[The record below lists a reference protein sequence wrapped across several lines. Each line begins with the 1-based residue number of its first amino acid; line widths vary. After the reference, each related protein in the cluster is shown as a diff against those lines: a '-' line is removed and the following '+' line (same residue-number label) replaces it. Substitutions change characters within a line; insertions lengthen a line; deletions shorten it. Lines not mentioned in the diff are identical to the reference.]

1 MAYSNVK
8 LTDLARHLNLS
19 PATVSRAL
27 NGFPEVN
34 EKTRARVVSAAAQLG
49 YRPNVSAKS
58 LVKGL
63 VGAIGLVPRKEEQG
77 FIDPLLAEF
86 LDGVTAVTAAHGIRL
101 SLLASQG
108 DDPPATYRTAIAG
121 RVADAFI
128 VSSPDVTDPRVDEL
142 IRMRFPFVL
151 HGRTKTDQP
160 CWFYDIDNYDGFLR
174 ATHLLLDYG
183 HRRIALLGGR
193 ASARFT
199 NDRLS
204 GARDALAEKG
214 LSLPDGNV
222 RHGEMTEELGFL
234 AGRHYLALSAS
245 QRPTA
250 FLCLNIYVAMGLLR
264 AGREHGLRCPSDFS
278 IVVHD
283 DRAPYL
289 RAEFSDPPL
298 TAVQSSIREAGTRVT
313 EMVMELIQ
321 NPNAAPQQIVEP
333 VELVLRNSVARVA
346 ERS

>member
-1 MAYSNVK
+1 MKRSNVK
-8 LTDLARHLNLS
+8 LTDLAKHLSLS

-34 EKTRARVVSAAAQLG
+34 EKTRARVERAAAQMG

-63 VGAIGLVPRKEEQG
+63 VGAIGLLPRKEEQG

-86 LDGVTAVTAAHGIRL
+86 LDGVTSVTASHGIQL

-108 DDPPATYRTAIAG
+108 QDVQATYKAAVAG

-128 VSSPDVTDPRVDEL
+128 VNSPDVNDPRIDQL
-142 IRMRFPFVL
+142 ISLRFPFVL
-151 HGRTKTDQP
+151 HGRTKTEQP
-160 CWFYDIDNYDGFLR
+160 YWFYDIDNYDGFLR
-174 ATHLLLDYG
+174 ATRLLLDYG
-183 HRRIALLGGR
+183 HKQIAFLGGR
-193 ASARFT
+193 ATPRFT
-199 NDRLS
+199 TDRLS
-204 GARDALAEKG
+204 GARDALAERG

-234 AGRHYLALSAS
+234 GGRHYLSLPAA

-264 AGREHGLRCPSDFS
+264 AGRERGQRCPSDFS
-278 IVVHD
+278 VVIHD

-298 TAVQSSIREAGTRVT
+298 TAVQSPIREAGVRVT
-313 EMVMELIQ
+313 EMVMELIDQ
-321 NPNAAPQQIVEP
+321 PDAPPQQIVEP

-346 ERS
+346 G